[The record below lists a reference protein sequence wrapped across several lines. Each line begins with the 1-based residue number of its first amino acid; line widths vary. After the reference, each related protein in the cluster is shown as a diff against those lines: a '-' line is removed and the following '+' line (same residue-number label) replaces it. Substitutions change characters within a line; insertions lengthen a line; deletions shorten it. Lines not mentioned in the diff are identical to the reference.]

1 MGKQLVIAE
10 KPSVAADIA
19 RVLGRFKREGDH
31 FENDEYIVSSAVG
44 HLLELCVPEG
54 LEPKRGKW
62 DIKNLPILPPE
73 FELSPTDT
81 KAETRFKMLK
91 RLMKRAD
98 VDGIINACD
107 AGREG
112 ELIFRNLIQM
122 AGTKKPIKRLWLQ
135 SMTAEAI
142 RSAFGHLRTDEE
154 MMPLA
159 NAAVCRSESDWLVGI
174 NATRGMTW
182 FNSKQGGFRL
192 TTAGRVQTPTLAILV
207 EREEKI
213 RAFKERT
220 YFEVLGT
227 FGVKAGEYVGRW
239 YDEKFTKRGEDEDA
253 RAERIWTRQ
262 QAEAIREKCDGKP
275 GEVTEEKKQATQA
288 PPLLYDLTSLQ
299 REANGRF
306 GFSARRTL
314 QLAQALYEKHKVLT
328 YPRTDARYLPD
339 DNLAV
344 ARDVMGKFVDP
355 VLAGHAGKALAS
367 GWVRPNRRIF
377 NGAKVTDHHAII
389 PTGVAPKHLDEYE
402 EKLFRLVAQR
412 FIAVFYPPA
421 QFEITTRITRVVGE
435 PFKTE
440 GKLIKDPGWLAVY
453 GKEADTEEGGAA
465 IVEVARGE
473 RARTESIEI
482 KECKTKPAPRYTEA
496 TLLSAMEGAGKL
508 VDDEELRDAMSA
520 RGLGTPATRAAVIE
534 GLVLQEYIARQG
546 RELIATPKGITL
558 ITGLRGIGVET
569 LTRPEMT
576 GEWEFK
582 LKQMEQSRL
591 PREEFMRQIR
601 ELTLQIVDK
610 IRNGGEPPEGAF
622 DDLDVN
628 CPKCKAHPLKQDYRT
643 FRCRECDYVFFKT
656 LAGREFSP
664 EEVQTLLTERRIGP
678 LQGFRSKMGQPFAA
692 VLVLDEEQ
700 KAKFEFE
707 KKAEAE
713 TVAPE
718 DLGKLPVV
726 GQCPV
731 CHKAPVREFPA
742 SYSCE
747 RTLTKECTF
756 RMGRQILKRD
766 IPVEQAKQLIET
778 GKTEL
783 ITKFISSKTNRPFDA
798 FLKLEKGKVG
808 FEFPPRAPKA
818 PGAKGGFRGRG
829 AKRASPSKQE
839 ERAA

>member
-1 MGKQLVIAE
+1 MGKNLVIAE
-10 KPSVAADIA
+10 KPSVAADLTRA
-19 RVLGRFKREGDH
+19 LGKFKREGDH
-31 FENDEYIVSSAVG
+31 FENDEFIVSSAVG

-62 DIKNLPILPPE
+62 DIKNLPILPQE
-73 FELSPTDT
+73 FELAPTDG
-81 KAETRFKMLK
+81 KADTRFKMLK
-91 RLMKRAD
+91 RLMKRPD

-112 ELIFRNLIQM
+112 ELIFRNLIKQ
-122 AGTKKPIKRLWLQ
+122 AKCKKPIRRLWLQ
-135 SMTAEAI
+135 SMTPESI
-142 RSAFGHLRTDEE
+142 RTAFGHLRTDEE

-159 NAAVCRSESDWLVGI
+159 NAAECRSESDWLVGI
-174 NATRGMTW
+174 NATRSMTW
-182 FNSKQGGFRL
+182 FNSKQGGFKL

-213 RAFKERT
+213 RAFKPRP

-227 FGVKAGEYVGRW
+227 FGVKAGDYMGRW
-239 YDEKFTKRGEDEDA
+239 FDEKFRKGEDEDA
-253 RAERIWTRQ
+253 KAERIWDRA
-262 QAEAIREKCDGKP
+262 QAEAIQAKCVGKP
-275 GEVTEEKKQATQA
+275 GIVTEEKKQATQVA
-288 PPLLYDLTSLQ
+288 PLLYDLTSLQ

-314 QLAQALYEKHKVLT
+314 QLAQALYERHKILT

-339 DNLAV
+339 DNLSV
-344 ARDVMGKFVDP
+344 AKEVMGKFADP
-355 VLAGHAGKALAS
+355 VLAGHARKALAN

-389 PTGVAPKHLDEYE
+389 PTGVAPKHLDEAE
-402 EKLFRLVAQR
+402 EKLFRLVSQR

-421 QFEITTRITRVVGE
+421 QFEVTTRITRVDGE

-440 GKLIKDPGWLAVY
+440 GKVIKDPGWLAVY

-465 IVEVARGE
+465 IAEVTPGE
-473 RARTESIEI
+473 QARTENVEVKESI
-482 KECKTKPAPRYTEA
+482 TKPPARYNEA

-508 VDDEELRDAMSA
+508 VDDEELREAMSA

-534 GLVLQEYIARQG
+534 GLVYQEYIARQG

-591 PREEFMRQIR
+591 PRAEFMQQIR
-601 ELTLQIVDK
+601 DLTVQMVEK
-610 IRNGGEPPEGAF
+610 IRTGDEPPAGTFEV
-622 DDLDVN
+622 LDVG
-628 CPKCKAHPLKQDYRT
+628 CPKCGAHPLKQDYRT
-643 FRCRECDYVFFKT
+643 FRCPQCDFVFWKS
-656 LAGREFSP
+656 LAGREFAP
-664 EEVQTLLTERRIGP
+664 EEVQILLTERRIGP

-692 VLVLDEEQ
+692 ILVLDEEN

-707 KKAEAE
+707 KKAED
-713 TVAPE
+713 APMAAE
-718 DLGKLPVV
+718 DLDRLPIV
-726 GQCPV
+726 GECPV
-731 CHKAPVREFPA
+731 CHKAHVRELEN

-747 RTLTKECTF
+747 RALTKECTF

-766 IPVEQAKQLIET
+766 IPVEQARILIET

-783 ITKFISSKTNRPFDA
+783 ITKFVSSKTNRPFDA

-808 FEFPPRAPKA
+808 FEFPPREPRP
-818 PGAKGGFRGRG
+818 PGAKGGFRRG
-829 AKRASPSKQE
+829 AKRPAK
-839 ERAA
+839 AAAEA